1 VNNVGNGKMKTRKAA
16 ARRFRMNKN
25 GKVKRNQS
33 GKRHLATGKSPSRK
47 RRLRKNALV
56 HSTNSDMMRRLLP
69 YG

>member
-1 VNNVGNGKMKTRKAA
+1 MGQKNGKMKTRKSA

-33 GKRHLATGKSPSRK
+33 GKRHLATGKSSSRK
-47 RRLRKNALV
+47 RRLRKTALV
-56 HSTNSDMMRRLLP
+56 SDSQTEMMRRLLP